1 MCICLYVC
9 VCYATQ
15 ADKASWLQI
24 VLSYSLHL
32 PPNSLSS
39 PSQHARSLN
48 PPTSLLSSPPY
59 PPALFTLVLRQRSL
73 VDVVVVAATVNF
85 MRAHTLKKNAV
96 RRAKRK
102 WGGVRQRGAGNEAQ
116 AA

>member
-1 MCICLYVC
+1 MC
-9 VCYATQ
+9 VCATLHRLIKLPGCKSCSLILFTSLLTRSLHLPNML
-15 ADKASWLQI
+15 AL
-24 VLSYSLHL
+24 LTRLLPYSLHL
-32 PPNSLSS
+32 
-39 PSQHARSLN
+39 
-48 PPTSLLSSPPY
+48 
-59 PPALFTLVLRQRSL
+59 LRQRSL

-102 WGGVRQRGAGNEAQ
+102 WGGVRQPGAGNEAQ